1 MSRASWESRSSADA
15 REAIVAIIVLL
26 LQATQIGRVLDAEA
40 VGGHVGEVDLWMEEG
55 EEKPRKSSYLVDFH
69 LIFCC
74 AFTKTLKLEW
84 KARDKSY
91 RADLPAGSAY
101 NDPVRYIDPGG
112 RRTASA

>member
-69 LIFCC
+69 LIF
-74 AFTKTLKLEW
+74 FVLLLKRSNWNGKLGINLIGPICQQV
-84 KARDKSY
+84 ARITI
-91 RADLPAGSAY
+91 R
-101 NDPVRYIDPGG
+101 
-112 RRTASA
+112 